1 MTRADRPE
9 VIVAGSGPA
18 GALAA
23 RLLADAGVRVLV
35 IEAGRDPPG
44 APRTTSPVEFS
55 LGEEEEARWSWSSEG
70 MSAAWVRA
78 RLPGGRS
85 RMWGG
90 WFSPCPA
97 GSFEHDAAMGSPWPF
112 DADTMLR
119 LQRAVADTLRALGA
133 SVPTEEEGARCVDGA
148 DEAIR
153 ATLSRELGVVVAPR
167 SAMTVAGRPLH
178 ALDLLDGIPMRS
190 GLVAMHLALQGG
202 EEVTGLVVRDA
213 DGVLSSIPCAEVLL
227 ATSPIETARV
237 LFETARVERAQLH
250 RRVGRGLV
258 DHLVVGSLIVAPH
271 DRPPARASGEALWIP
286 RFVNTSTHPRD
297 YPGGFSVEV
306 SRTVGLDLLPPALRA
321 ALPPGFD
328 AAGGGTPGVW
338 AVHALGEMFP
348 REGRDVGFDAA
359 RRDALGRAVPHARLF
374 LDEAE
379 RRMIDDMEETCEV
392 VATALGGRDAVV
404 IPTLSPRDTYL
415 IGHEAGT
422 CAMGAGPDH
431 VVDLRGRVRGLKGA
445 RVADGSLMPTATDR
459 HPTAA
464 LLALTLSVT
473 TSLIEDLRGA

>member
-1 MTRADRPE
+1 M
-9 VIVAGSGPA
+9 VVAGSGPA

-44 APRTTSPVEFS
+44 APRTTAPVEFS
-55 LGEEEEARWSWSSEG
+55 LGEEEESRWRWSAEG

-97 GSFEHDAAMGSPWPF
+97 TSFDHDADMGSPWPF
-112 DADTMLR
+112 DADTMLH
-119 LQRAVADTLRALGA
+119 LQRAVAGALRARGVA
-133 SVPTEEEGARCVDGA
+133 VPTEDVGAHCADEA

-153 ATLSRELGVVVAPR
+153 VALSRELGVAVAPR

-190 GLVAMHLALQGG
+190 GLVAMHLSLRRG
-202 EEVTGLVVRDA
+202 EEVTGLVVRDR
-213 DGVLSSIPCAEVLL
+213 DGAISTLPCTEVIL
-227 ATSPIETARV
+227 ATSPIETARI
-237 LFETARVERAQLH
+237 LFETARLEGAQLH
-250 RRVGRGLV
+250 RAVGRGLV
-258 DHLVVGSLIVAPH
+258 DHLVVGRLIVAPH
-271 DRPPARASGEALWIP
+271 ERPPARAPTEALWIP
-286 RFVNTSTHPRD
+286 RFVNTSAHPRS

-306 SRTVGLDLLPPALRA
+306 SRTAGLDVLPPSLRA
-321 ALPPGFD
+321 ALPPGYD
-328 AAGGGTPGVW
+328 AAGGATPGVW

-348 REGRDVGFDAA
+348 REGRDVRFDAE
-359 RRDALGRAVPHARLF
+359 RLDALGRAIPHARLF

-379 RRMIDDMEETCEV
+379 LRMIEDMEETCEV
-392 VATALGGRDAVV
+392 VATELAGRDAVA

-422 CAMGAGPDH
+422 CAMGAATDH
-431 VVDLRGRVRGLKGA
+431 VVDLRGRVRGLSGA
-445 RVADGSLMPTATDR
+445 RVADASLMPTATDR

-473 TSLIEDLRGA
+473 TSLIEDLHGA